1 MEALSIA
8 IAALAA
14 AAWIVFALS
23 PRGYWR
29 NREVLDAAQPDEGGV
44 PAEITAL
51 IPARN
56 EAAVIRETLRA
67 LIAQGC
73 GLKIIVIDDG
83 SDDGTAEAARQA
95 STEVRVVASAPLPAG
110 WSGKLWALEQGRR
123 LVATPYTL
131 LLDADITLEPG
142 ALAALGAKMRGEKI
156 SFISLMAEPHMSNG
170 WEKLLMPAFV
180 YFFKILYPFHAVNS
194 ERARVAAAAG
204 GCVLVESRVLE
215 RTGGFGAIRG
225 AVIDDCALANSV
237 KSQGYKIWLG
247 LTHSVKSARGYR
259 GLKELWDMVARSAF
273 FQLGYSAARLALCT
287 LALLLIYV
295 SPLLLAATS
304 DSVARRLALAALAIM
319 FLTYIPILGFYRRSA
334 AWALCLPLVAALF
347 LAMTWTSAV
356 RYWRGERTRWKGRV
370 YPRERAAV
378 ELSNG
383 DSNG

>member
-1 MEALSIA
+1 
-8 IAALAA
+8 
-14 AAWIVFALS
+14 
-23 PRGYWR
+23 
-29 NREVLDAAQPDEGGV
+29 
-44 PAEITAL
+44 
-51 IPARN
+51 
-56 EAAVIRETLRA
+56 
-67 LIAQGC
+67 
-73 GLKIIVIDDG
+73 
-83 SDDGTAEAARQA
+83 
-95 STEVRVVASAPLPAG
+95 
-110 WSGKLWALEQGRR
+110 
-123 LVATPYTL
+123 
-131 LLDADITLEPG
+131 
-142 ALAALGAKMRGEKI
+142 
-156 SFISLMAEPHMSNG
+156 MAEPHMSNG